1 MTTKR
6 SSLGKGLSALL
17 EDSRTDITSTPRVV
31 SGNTAVAGTVANVSL
46 SQIEANPFQPRNEF
60 EKQALAELAQSIK
73 EYGLIQ
79 PITVRKVGFDKFQII
94 SGERRFRASQ
104 LAGLE
109 QIPAFIRIANDKT
122 MLEMALV
129 ENVQRE
135 DLNAIEIA
143 LGYKRLIEEC
153 NFTQEQLS
161 QKVGQDR
168 STVTNFLR
176 LLKLPEPIQAALRDK
191 KITMGHARALLS
203 VSDAQLQTK
212 ILNEILKNEL
222 SVRRI
227 EEYARNYSGKKG
239 NQKAKSKGHKKSS
252 VLSFQEQKMQ
262 EDLSDF
268 FKTKVSI
275 EKQNNDEGKIVI
287 HFRSDAELKKIS
299 RLLDL

>member
-1 MTTKR
+1 MVKR
-6 SSLGKGLSALL
+6 SSLGKGLGALL
-17 EDSRTDITSTPRVV
+17 EDSGSELASASRVA
-31 SGNTAVAGTVANVSL
+31 SGNAAVVGSVANISL

-60 EKQALAELAQSIK
+60 EKQALLELSQSIK

-79 PITVRKVGFDKFQII
+79 PITVRKVSHNTFQII

-109 QIPAFIRIANDKT
+109 DIPAFIRIANDKT

-153 NFTQEQLS
+153 NLTQEQLS

-176 LLKLPEPIQAALRDK
+176 LLKLPESIQAALRDK

-203 VSDAQLQTK
+203 VDDSHMQTK

-227 EEYARNYSGKKG
+227 EEYARNYSGKKPG
-239 NQKAKSKGHKKSS
+239 QKSQARNQKNKSNI
-252 VLSFQEQKMQ
+252 LSFEEQKLQ
-262 EDLSDF
+262 EDLSDL

-275 EKQNNDEGKIVI
+275 QKQSDEQGNIVI
-287 HFRSDAELKKIS
+287 PFNEKTLKRIKENN
-299 RLLDL
+299 

>member
-1 MTTKR
+1 MVKR
-6 SSLGKGLSALL
+6 SSLGKGLGALL
-17 EDSRTDITSTPRVV
+17 EDSGSELSTPRIA
-31 SGNTAVAGTVANVSL
+31 SGNSAIAGTVANVSL
-46 SQIEANPFQPRNEF
+46 FQIEANPFQPRNEF

-79 PITVRKVGFDKFQII
+79 PITVRKIGNNKFQII

-203 VSDAQLQTK
+203 VSDASTQTK

-227 EEYARNYSGKKG
+227 EEYARNYSGKKTS
-239 NQKAKSKGHKKSS
+239 QKSKGKSQKKSSS
-252 VLSFQEQKMQ
+252 VLSFEEQKMQ
-262 EDLSDF
+262 EDIADF
-268 FKTKVSI
+268 FKVKVSI
-275 EKQNNDEGKIVI
+275 EKHNTGGGNLVI
-287 HFRSDAELKKIS
+287 PFKSDSDLKRIG
-299 RLLDL
+299 RILDL

>member
-1 MTTKR
+1 
-6 SSLGKGLSALL
+6 
-17 EDSRTDITSTPRVV
+17 
-31 SGNTAVAGTVANVSL
+31 
-46 SQIEANPFQPRNEF
+46 
-60 EKQALAELAQSIK
+60 
-73 EYGLIQ
+73 
-79 PITVRKVGFDKFQII
+79 
-94 SGERRFRASQ
+94 
-104 LAGLE
+104 
-109 QIPAFIRIANDKT
+109 

-153 NFTQEQLS
+153 EFTQEQLS

-203 VSDAQLQTK
+203 VNDTQVQTK
-212 ILNEILKNEL
+212 ILNDILKDEL

-227 EEYARNYSGKKG
+227 EEYARSYSDKKG
-239 NQKAKSKGHKKSS
+239 SQKSKSKNQKKSSS
-252 VLSFQEQKMQ
+252 VLSFEEQKMM
-262 EDLSDF
+262 EDLTDF

-275 EKQNNDEGKIVI
+275 GLIALSMLSTPAFADVKAGV
-287 HFRSDAELKKIS
+287 DAWS
-299 RLLDL
+299 RGGMVGVGPP